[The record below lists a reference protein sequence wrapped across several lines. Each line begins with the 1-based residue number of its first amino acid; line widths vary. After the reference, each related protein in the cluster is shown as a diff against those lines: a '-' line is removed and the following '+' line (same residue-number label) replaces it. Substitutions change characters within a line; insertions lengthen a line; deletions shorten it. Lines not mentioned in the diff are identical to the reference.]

1 MKQLLSWLRSRLWAL
16 VLPVVCLVICAAV
29 FALYRLPVY
38 AVGYAALLCG
48 VLLLVWMTVD
58 FCRFLRRHRQ
68 LTALKA
74 EIDVTLTHLPQPHNL
89 LEADWCGIARALSEA
104 MHAAQERSD
113 RQYAATVEYFT
124 VWAHQIKTPIAAMR
138 LLLQEADTAENRALR
153 EELFRIEQYVDM
165 VLGYLRLNSNSTDY
179 VLRRSDL
186 DSIVRACVHKY
197 APQFIRKKIR
207 LNYQPIHHTVLTDE
221 KWLSFVVEQVL
232 SNALK
237 YTPSGSVT
245 ISMESPAVL
254 VIADTGIGIAPEDLP
269 RVFECGFTGC
279 NGRTDKRAT
288 GIGLYLSKRVLTQL
302 GHQIEIASAVGQG
315 TQVRI
320 FLDEHPLEVE

>member
-1 MKQLLSWLRSRLWAL
+1 MNFLLRWLRSRLWVL
-16 VLPVVCLVICAAV
+16 VLPFACLGICAAV

-38 AVGYAALLCG
+38 AAGYAALLCG
-48 VLLLVWMTVD
+48 VLSLVWLTAD
-58 FCRFLRRHRQ
+58 FCFYLHRHRQ
-68 LTALKA
+68 LTALKR
-74 EIDVTLTHLPQPHNL
+74 EIDATLEHLPQPRNL
-89 LEADWCGIARALSEA
+89 LEADWYSIACALSKT
-104 MHAAQERSD
+104 MHTAQERSD
-113 RQYAATVEYFT
+113 QQYNAAIEYFT

-138 LLLQEADTAENRALR
+138 LLLQEADTPENRAVG
-153 EELFRIEQYVDM
+153 EELFRIEQYADM
-165 VLGYLRLNSNSTDY
+165 VLGYLRLNSDTTDY

-186 DSIVRACVHKY
+186 DSIVRTCVHKY
-197 APQFIRKKIR
+197 APLFIRKKIR
-207 LNYQPIHHTVLTDE
+207 LDYQPIHCTVLTDE
-221 KWLSFVVEQVL
+221 KWLSFVVEQIL

-237 YTPSGSVT
+237 YTRSGSVT
-245 ISMESPAVL
+245 IRIESPSVL

-302 GHQIEIASAVGQG
+302 GHKIQLSSAIGQG

-320 FLDEHPLEVE
+320 FLEEHPLEVE